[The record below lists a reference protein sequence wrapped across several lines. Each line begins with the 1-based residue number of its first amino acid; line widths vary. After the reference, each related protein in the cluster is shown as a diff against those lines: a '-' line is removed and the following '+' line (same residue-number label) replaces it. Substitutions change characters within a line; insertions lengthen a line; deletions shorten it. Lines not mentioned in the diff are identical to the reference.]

1 MMVVDPPAPPT
12 ARMGVPSWT
21 TIVGLIDERGR
32 LPGPGSLAVP
42 GPEKSVSSLLSRKPA
57 PGGTTAEPKVCSIV
71 QVSATASPA
80 PSITDMLVVEP
91 RGFASPPGGRAHAD
105 APSGLPAL

>member
-42 GPEKSVSSLLSRKPA
+42 GPEKSVSSLLRRKPV
-57 PGGTTAEPKVCSIV
+57 PGATTAEPKVCSIV
-71 QVSATASPA
+71 HVRATPLPA
-80 PSITDMLVVEP
+80 PSITERLVVEP
-91 RGFASPPGGRAHAD
+91 LGLASSPGGLALWG
-105 APSGLPAL
+105 APSGVPGA